1 MHTIVRAD
9 KHLSRRRKMLIQSFL
24 ACNFRDPEVEYLY
37 FSTAGSI
44 ANKDVIWF
52 DISMNNAVTMA

>member
-1 MHTIVRAD
+1 
-9 KHLSRRRKMLIQSFL
+9 MLIQSFL